1 MTTLR
6 RESREALQFILDKGG
21 RVVASQWAQYHG
33 TNVQS
38 VHRTYRVMIALGI
51 LTRKKI
57 GPRLWQYTAV
67 DMAHAQTLADEE
79 AKDRLP
85 VRKTGASTFPKT
97 RWTGVSSVFHMS
109 TA

>member
-6 RESREALQFILDKGG
+6 REAREALQFILDEGG
-21 RVVASQWAQYHG
+21 QVLASQWAQHHG
-33 TNVQS
+33 TTVQS
-38 VHRTYRVMIALGI
+38 AHRTYRTMIALGI

-67 DMAHAQTLADEE
+67 DMAHAQTLADEK
-79 AKDRLP
+79 AKGRLP

-97 RWTGVSSVFHMS
+97 RWTGVSSVFQMG
-109 TA
+109 AA